1 MDPLNFAITVILITA
16 SGALAPG
23 PLFFVTI
30 THGAKSGAKSG
41 ILFSIAHTIVEFT
54 LVMLLALGLLNVT
67 NEAKSASDT
76 SLTG

>member
-1 MDPLNFAITVILITA
+1 MDPLKFAITVILLTA
-16 SGALAPG
+16 SHTLAPG

-30 THGAKSGAKSG
+30 THGAKSG

-54 LVMLLALGLLNVT
+54 LVMLLALGRLNAT

-76 SLTG
+76 SLTC

>member
-1 MDPLNFAITVILITA
+1 MDPLNFAFTVIILTA

>member
-1 MDPLNFAITVILITA
+1 MDPLNFAITVIGLTA

-23 PLFFVTI
+23 PLFVVTI

-54 LVMLLALGLLNVT
+54 
-67 NEAKSASDT
+67 SSCY
-76 SLTG
+76 